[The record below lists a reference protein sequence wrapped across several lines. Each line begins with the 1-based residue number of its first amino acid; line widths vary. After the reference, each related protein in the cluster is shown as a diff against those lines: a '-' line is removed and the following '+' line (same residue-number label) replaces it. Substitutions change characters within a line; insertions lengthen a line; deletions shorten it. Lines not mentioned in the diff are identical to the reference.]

1 VVTLGNLLH
10 NQALIQKVF
19 GCDSHSVI
27 FSWLPFHHD
36 MGLIG
41 NVLHTIYTGCTCIL
55 LSPYDFM
62 QKPVRWLKGIS
73 RYKATHSGGPN
84 FAYDLCVDKIT
95 AEEAAGLDLSS
106 WKVAFNGAEIVKHT
120 TIQRFTRRF
129 EDAGFKAN
137 AFFPCYGLAEAT
149 LLVTGVKDP
158 AAPAILSHKHRS
170 IVSSGR
176 TPEGMYVRIIAP
188 ENGRQCDEMEEGEI
202 CIAGDSV
209 TSGYWG
215 QDSGDLFHI
224 QEGKKWLRTGDLG
237 LFYHQELYVTGR
249 KKEMIIVRGRNYY
262 PYDIEQAVSECDGA
276 IHPNGVAAFG
286 MRGIEEQ
293 VVLIVEIKREAL
305 KDVDAEKLIY
315 AIDAAVSGSSDV
327 NPYDIVL
334 TTPLGI
340 PRTTSGKLQRV
351 ACEEGY
357 RNGTF
362 TVIASKLSFSKQTP
376 EGEDNTSLVDRVL
389 HTADQE
395 AIGDY
400 LLDLMR
406 SRLHLDSARL
416 RECGNELTA
425 MGLDSL
431 RATELINSINRQLKV
446 NVDMIEVLSDNTLS
460 GLIRIIEH
468 QLWLK
473 TEVMPGKEI
482 II

>member
-1 VVTLGNLLH
+1 
-10 NQALIQKVF
+10 
-19 GCDSHSVI
+19 
-27 FSWLPFHHD
+27 
-36 MGLIG
+36 M
-41 NVLHTIYTGCTCIL
+41 
-55 LSPYDFM
+55 
-62 QKPVRWLKGIS
+62 
-73 RYKATHSGGPN
+73 
-84 FAYDLCVDKIT
+84 
-95 AEEAAGLDLSS
+95 
-106 WKVAFNGAEIVKHT
+106 
-120 TIQRFTRRF
+120 
-129 EDAGFKAN
+129 
-137 AFFPCYGLAEAT
+137 
-149 LLVTGVKDP
+149 
-158 AAPAILSHKHRS
+158 
-170 IVSSGR
+170 
-176 TPEGMYVRIIAP
+176 
-188 ENGRQCDEMEEGEI
+188 
-202 CIAGDSV
+202 
-209 TSGYWG
+209 
-215 QDSGDLFHI
+215 
-224 QEGKKWLRTGDLG
+224 
-237 LFYHQELYVTGR
+237 
-249 KKEMIIVRGRNYY
+249 
-262 PYDIEQAVSECDGA
+262 
-276 IHPNGVAAFG
+276 
-286 MRGIEEQ
+286 
-293 VVLIVEIKREAL
+293 
-305 KDVDAEKLIY
+305 IY